1 MLRKRA
7 AHQKKVALAVRV
19 LQTTTGVNV
28 PMAMILAGFLKSDIA
43 DEIVRQQVRR
53 RLALMGGTDNNQREV
68 LFVDVNNAPSLSDF
82 TSDNDASLPTT
93 SHRHPPARQTP
104 SRKES
109 RSGRLH
115 LLSNNGALITLLQ
128 RSTSLTHLMP
138 RRRSQMACPLGR
150 FTMSSHRTMKPAPVL
165 RQSAAT
171 LPMGL

>member
-1 MLRKRA
+1 
-7 AHQKKVALAVRV
+7 
-19 LQTTTGVNV
+19 
-28 PMAMILAGFLKSDIA
+28 MAMILAGFLKSDIA

-128 RSTSLTHLMP
+128 RSTSLTRIRRPSAYLMP

-165 RQSAAT
+165 RPSAAT

>member
-1 MLRKRA
+1 
-7 AHQKKVALAVRV
+7 
-19 LQTTTGVNV
+19 
-28 PMAMILAGFLKSDIA
+28 MAYDT
-43 DEIVRQQVRR
+43 DEIVHQQVRR

-82 TSDNDASLPTT
+82 TSDNDASLPTM
-93 SHRHPPARQTP
+93 SHRHPPPQQTP

-128 RSTSLTHLMP
+128 RSTSLTRMRRPSAYLMP

-165 RQSAAT
+165 RPSAAT